1 MADKTEKSD
10 KREKILEAALKIFTA
25 NGYHLTRLEE
35 VTNSAGVAKG
45 TLYLYF
51 KSKEDLFLH
60 CLLDGMEKTMKQAQ
74 EIIDGPGNTDERLEK
89 LVHLQADLHAHNG
102 PLIQQF
108 VMGGNQFSSKSN
120 STCQFFERM
129 QRWTAIYADFFKR
142 AIENGDFSTRL
153 TPLQMAIIF
162 HQVFD
167 LNLKFRLFNA
177 PMFSPNQ
184 CLNLLLKMFKAES
197 DNLPGE

>member
-1 MADKTEKSD
+1 MVTDKK
-10 KREKILEAALKIFTA
+10 EKILEAALKIFTD
-25 NGYHLTRLEE
+25 NGYHLTKLED
-35 VTNSAGVAKG
+35 VTKAAGVAKG

-60 CLLDGMEKTMKQAQ
+60 CLLDGMEKAMKQAQ
-74 EIIDGPGNTDERLEK
+74 IIIDGPGDTADRLKK
-89 LVHLQADLHAHNG
+89 LVQLQADLHAHNG

-108 VMGGNQFSSKSN
+108 VMSGNQFSSKSN

-129 QRWTAIYADFFKR
+129 QRWTSIYAEFFKQ

-167 LNLKFRLFNA
+167 LNLKFRLFAA
-177 PMFSPNQ
+177 PMFSPER
-184 CLNLLLKMFKAES
+184 CLSLLLKMFKSES
-197 DNLPGE
+197 GDSTGE